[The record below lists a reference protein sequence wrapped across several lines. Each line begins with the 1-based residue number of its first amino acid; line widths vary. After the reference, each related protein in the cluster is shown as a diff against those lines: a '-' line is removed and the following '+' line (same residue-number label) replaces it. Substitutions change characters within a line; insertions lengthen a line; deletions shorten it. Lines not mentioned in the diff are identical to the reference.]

1 MGSQISDAKYVS
13 LVTFRES
20 EERVPTAVWF
30 AKFGDA
36 ANTYCVITETNAGKV
51 KRIRHNPK
59 IEVQVCDI
67 KGNVTANATTYSGF
81 ARLVTGTEA
90 VAVRKAIAK
99 RYGIT
104 YKLFSVYNS
113 IGSLLKRRYAIPETN
128 IIFTLND

>member
-1 MGSQISDAKYVS
+1 MTTQIGDEKYVS
-13 LVTFRES
+13 LVTFRSSGEG
-20 EERVPTAVWF
+20 VPTAVWF

-51 KRIRHNPK
+51 KRIRKNPK
-59 IEVQVCDI
+59 IKVQACDI
-67 KGNVTANATTYSGF
+67 KGNVTANATTYSGV

-90 VAVRKAIAK
+90 VAVRKTIAK

-104 YKLFSVYNS
+104 YKLFSVYNA
-113 IGSLLKRRYAIPETN
+113 IGSVLKRRTGQPETN

>member
-51 KRIRHNPK
+51 KRIRKNPK

-67 KGNVTANATTYSGF
+67 KGNVTANATTYSGV

-113 IGSLLKRRYAIPETN
+113 LGALLKRRYAMPETN